1 MGLWTGPI
9 GGYAEQSPA
18 IADILIAK
26 KINEI
31 NYQEGKQPD
40 CTDKKAWIPISVP
53 PIWTVWWCLL
63 LNFSLLQFIHWHAM
77 DEDAACLLWLL
88 WGLNE
93 VLYIYEELST
103 VPDNEKIQNKIY
115 TLQRKHKISQSA
127 AAWINLLPILQN
139 SEHDHKL
146 AEKNIILFYAM
157 WLQTCH

>member
-93 VLYIYEELST
+93 VIYMKSLAQYLTMRRYTIKFIHYKEST
-103 VPDNEKIQNKIY
+103 KS
-115 TLQRKHKISQSA
+115 HKAQQ
-127 AAWINLLPILQN
+127 P
-139 SEHDHKL
+139 E
-146 AEKNIILFYAM
+146 
-157 WLQTCH
+157 